1 MLLLASRMGD
11 LPRLRSMTTTVIFHS
26 VLGIR
31 RGELDAADRLRAAGH
46 VVLVPD
52 LYDGRVFDEY
62 EPAMAFSRSLDPD
75 LLYDRALVAVAEL
88 ADGFVVAGFSQ
99 GSGIA
104 TFVATRRAVS
114 GVLQFS
120 GLNPV
125 EWFGEDARWPAGVDS
140 QSHQMENDPFRDPVE
155 EQAARDVAAA
165 GGHLEVFFYPGSGH
179 LFTDPTLSGEYDPAA
194 TELMWSRVLQFVAG
208 R

>member
-1 MLLLASRMGD
+1 M
-11 LPRLRSMTTTVIFHS
+11 
-26 VLGIR
+26 
-31 RGELDAADRLRAAGH
+31 
-46 VVLVPD
+46 
-52 LYDGRVFDEY
+52 
-62 EPAMAFSRSLDPD
+62 
-75 LLYDRALVAVAEL
+75 
-88 ADGFVVAGFSQ
+88 
-99 GSGIA
+99 
-104 TFVATRRAVS
+104 
-114 GVLQFS
+114 
-120 GLNPV
+120 